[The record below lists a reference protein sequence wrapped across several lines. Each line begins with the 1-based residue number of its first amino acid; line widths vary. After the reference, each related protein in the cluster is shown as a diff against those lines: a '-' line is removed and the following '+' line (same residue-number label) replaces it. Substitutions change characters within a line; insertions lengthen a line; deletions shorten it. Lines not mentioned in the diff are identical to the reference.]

1 MLRFFSRLRLTLMLL
16 ALAIAA
22 GCTNQAMNSVIAS
35 WQNRPV
41 SEVIAEWGQP
51 SEELRVS
58 GKHLFIWNTYDG
70 ILSPPHSPSP
80 SSRRDTNNC
89 IRLLGVDRSGK
100 VISGA
105 WEGNSCPGLFS
116 GWGR

>member
-1 MLRFFSRLRLTLMLL
+1 MLL

-35 WQNRPV
+35 WQNQPV

-58 GKHLFIWNTYDG
+58 GKHNDLEN
-70 ILSPPHSPSP
+70 
-80 SSRRDTNNC
+80 
-89 IRLLGVDRSGK
+89 V
-100 VISGA
+100 
-105 WEGNSCPGLFS
+105 
-116 GWGR
+116 GRTARTAVAAA